1 MSDRTDSDDTNA
13 ETDLL
18 GEFEENVSSLL
29 GHFYRAEM
37 DRSTTW
43 RGRLDNTTNWAVTI
57 MAALLTF
64 VFSSSDNPH
73 YLLLIGMVTVAV
85 FHVVETRRYRTYDV
99 WRSRVRLLEEDV
111 FAPTVDPDGG
121 FEHSDWRRDLGEDL
135 RRPALKTSFFEA
147 YRRRLRRMYL
157 PLLLVLLASWIARV
171 TVFAPEGSAV
181 ESAAIVSVP
190 GTVIIGAVALFYAAA
205 AAVALWPQDRE
216 SKGEFYER
224 DQEGAWKE
232 D

>member
-1 MSDRTDSDDTNA
+1 MSDRSDSDDGNA

-18 GEFEENVSSLL
+18 AKFEESMPSLL

-37 DRSTTW
+37 DRSTAW

-85 FHVVETRRYRTYDV
+85 FHVIETRRYRAYDV

-121 FEHSDWRRDLGEDL
+121 FEHGDWRRALGEDL

-157 PLLLVLLASWIARV
+157 PLLLVLLASWVARV
-171 TVFAPEGSAV
+171 TVFAPKGSVFENA
-181 ESAAIVSVP
+181 SIVNVP
-190 GTVIIGAVALFYAAA
+190 GTVVVGAVALFYAAA
-205 AAVALWPQDRE
+205 VVVALWPQDRE

-224 DQEGAWKE
+224 NQEGEWK
-232 D
+232 DD